1 MKVAIASNGNTL
13 DSNIDSSFAR
23 CAWFVIYDTDDGAME
38 FIPNANKDLEEHAG
52 KAAVDLVLS
61 RNVSM
66 IISGEFGIKIK
77 PLLDSMHI
85 QMVVIKD
92 SIKTIGQ
99 IIEMLDNK
107 KKKNATT

>member
-38 FIPNANKDLEEHAG
+38 FIPNPNKEMEEHAG
-52 KAAVDLVLS
+52 NAAVELVAS
-61 RNVSM
+61 RNVTM
-66 IISGEFGIKIK
+66 IVSGEFGIKIK
-77 PLLDSMHI
+77 PMLDSMHI

-92 SIKTIGQ
+92 SEKRISNN
-99 IIEMLDNK
+99 IELLNNRRK
-107 KKKNATT
+107 